1 MGLRLLL
8 ETADI
13 FSRITEM
20 FLMGDLINLKTIRT
34 ELFKRHQSFGAQGV
48 WNNDFDDAFDLTQDA
63 QRLFKICGSRKIE
76 EAHFLHPRHDCTT
89 LEEIGCAVSIESF
102 SSTTQEGDPYDLPY
116 P

>member
-1 MGLRLLL
+1 MGLCLLL

-20 FLMGDLINLKTIRT
+20 FLMGDLIRLKTIRT

-63 QRLFKICGSRKIE
+63 QSLFKLYGSRKIE
-76 EAHFLHPRHDCTT
+76 EAHFLHPQYDCTA
-89 LEEIGCAVSIESF
+89 LGEINCAVSIESF
-102 SSTTQEGDPYDLPY
+102 SSTTQKRDPYDLPY